1 MSRRRVVVTGL
12 GATTPIGGDVTT
24 SWSALLAGTSGVRNL
39 TEEWAQ
45 SLPVHFAARV
55 AVEPAEQMERV
66 ELRRL
71 DRSEQFALIA
81 SREAWKDAGS
91 PEIDKER
98 LGVVIASG
106 IGGVTTLLDQYD
118 ILREKGARLVSPHTV
133 PMLMPNGPAANV
145 GLELQARAGVH
156 TPVSACASGAEAIGY
171 ALEMIRNDRADIVVS
186 GGVEAAIHAMPMS
199 GFAAMKA
206 LSTRNDEPQRASR
219 PYDLNRDG
227 FVLGEGGGIL
237 VLEEYEHA
245 LARGAKIYC
254 EIAGQGLTSDGYH
267 IAAPDPDGVG
277 VQRAVKFALRD
288 SGLTTKDIV
297 HLNAHAT
304 STPAGDVAE
313 AIGYALEMIR
323 NDRADIVVGGG
334 VEAAIHAMPM
344 SGFAAM
350 KALSTRN
357 DEPARAS
364 RPYDLNRD
372 GFVLGEGGGIL
383 VLEEYEHAV
392 ARGAKIYCEIAGQG
406 LTSDGYHIAAPDP
419 DGAGVQRAVKFALR
433 DSGLT
438 TKDIVHLNAHATS
451 TPAGD
456 VAEANALR
464 AALGADADHVAV
476 SATKSMTG
484 HLLGGAGAIESVFIV
499 KTLQDRLAPP
509 TINIDDLD
517 PAVTVDVV
525 RDKPRA
531 LPAGDIAALNDSFGF
546 GGHNVVLVF
555 KSI

>member
-1 MSRRRVVVTGL
+1 
-12 GATTPIGGDVTT
+12 
-24 SWSALLAGTSGVRNL
+24 LLS
-39 TEEWAQ
+39 EEWAQ
-45 SLPVHFAARV
+45 TIPVRFAARV
-55 AVEPAEQMERV
+55 AVEPSEQMERV
-66 ELRRL
+66 EMRRL
-71 DRSEQFALIA
+71 DRSEQFAVIA

-91 PEIDKER
+91 PEMDKER

-106 IGGVTTLLDQYD
+106 IGGVTTMLDQYD

-145 GLELQARAGVH
+145 GLELQAKAGVH

-171 ALEMIRNDRADIVVS
+171 ALEMIRNNRADVVVS
-186 GGVEAAIHAMPMS
+186 GGVEAAIHVMPMS

-206 LSTRNDEPQRASR
+206 LSTRND
-219 PYDLNRDG
+219 D
-227 FVLGEGGGIL
+227 
-237 VLEEYEHA
+237 
-245 LARGAKIYC
+245 
-254 EIAGQGLTSDGYH
+254 
-267 IAAPDPDGVG
+267 
-277 VQRAVKFALRD
+277 
-288 SGLTTKDIV
+288 
-297 HLNAHAT
+297 
-304 STPAGDVAE
+304 
-313 AIGYALEMIR
+313 
-323 NDRADIVVGGG
+323 
-334 VEAAIHAMPM
+334 
-344 SGFAAM
+344 
-350 KALSTRN
+350 
-357 DEPARAS
+357 PARAS

-372 GFVLGEGGGIL
+372 GFVLGEGGGVL
-383 VLEEYEHAV
+383 VLEEYEHAR
-392 ARGAKIYCEIAGQG
+392 ARGAKIYCELVGQG

-419 DGAGVQRAVKFALR
+419 DGAGVQRAIKFALR
-433 DSGLT
+433 DAGLS

-464 AALGADADHVAV
+464 AALGDDADHVAV

-499 KTLQDRLAPP
+499 KSLQDRLAPP
-509 TINIDDLD
+509 SINIDDLD
-517 PAVTVDVV
+517 PAVTIDVV

>member
-1 MSRRRVVVTGL
+1 MSARRVVVTGL
-12 GATTPIGGDVTT
+12 GATTPLGGDVAT
-24 SWSALLAGTSGVRNL
+24 SWSALLAGTSGVRLL
-39 TEEWAQ
+39 TEDWAQ
-45 SLPVHFAARV
+45 TIPVRFAARV
-55 AVEPAEQMERV
+55 AAEPSEQMERV
-66 ELRRL
+66 EMRRL
-71 DRSEQFALIA
+71 DRSEQFAVIA

-91 PEIDKER
+91 PEMDKER

-118 ILREKGARLVSPHTV
+118 ILQEKGARLVSPHTV

-145 GLELQARAGVH
+145 GLELQAKAGVH

-171 ALEMIRNDRADIVVS
+171 ALEMIRNNRADVVVS
-186 GGVEAAIHAMPMS
+186 GGVEAAIHPMPMA

-206 LSTRNDEPQRASR
+206 LSTRNDDPVRASR

-227 FVLGEGGGIL
+227 FVLGEGGGVL

-245 LARGAKIYC
+245 RARGARIYC
-254 EIAGQGLTSDGYH
+254 EIVGQGLTSDGYH
-267 IAAPDPDGVG
+267 IAAPDPDGTG
-277 VQRAVKFALRD
+277 VQRALKFALRD
-288 SGLTTKDIV
+288 AGITTKDIV

-304 STPAGDVAE
+304 STPAGDIAE
-313 AIGYALEMIR
+313 A
-323 NDRADIVVGGG
+323 
-334 VEAAIHAMPM
+334 H
-344 SGFAAM
+344 
-350 KALSTRN
+350 
-357 DEPARAS
+357 
-364 RPYDLNRD
+364 
-372 GFVLGEGGGIL
+372 
-383 VLEEYEHAV
+383 
-392 ARGAKIYCEIAGQG
+392 
-406 LTSDGYHIAAPDP
+406 
-419 DGAGVQRAVKFALR
+419 
-433 DSGLT
+433 
-438 TKDIVHLNAHATS
+438 
-451 TPAGD
+451 
-456 VAEANALR
+456 ALR

-499 KTLQDRLAPP
+499 KALQDRLAPP

-531 LPAGDIAALNDSFGF
+531 LPTGDIAALNDSFGF

>member
-1 MSRRRVVVTGL
+1 MSTRRVVVTGL
-12 GATTPIGGDVTT
+12 GATTPLGGDVPTT
-24 SWSALLAGTSGVRNL
+24 WSALLAGTSGVRLL

-45 SLPVHFAARV
+45 TIPVHFAARV
-55 AVEPAEQMERV
+55 AVEPSEAMERV
-66 ELRRL
+66 EMRRL

-106 IGGVTTLLDQYD
+106 IGGVTTMLDQYD
-118 ILREKGARLVSPHTV
+118 ILREKGARFVSPHTV

-145 GLELQARAGVH
+145 GLELQAKAGVH

-171 ALEMIRNDRADIVVS
+171 ALEMIRNNRADIVVS

-206 LSTRNDEPQRASR
+206 LSTRNEDPTRASR
-219 PYDLNRDG
+219 PYDVDRDG
-227 FVLGEGGGIL
+227 FVLGEGGGVL

-245 LARGAKIYC
+245 R
-254 EIAGQGLTSDGYH
+254 
-267 IAAPDPDGVG
+267 
-277 VQRAVKFALRD
+277 
-288 SGLTTKDIV
+288 
-297 HLNAHAT
+297 
-304 STPAGDVAE
+304 
-313 AIGYALEMIR
+313 
-323 NDRADIVVGGG
+323 
-334 VEAAIHAMPM
+334 
-344 SGFAAM
+344 
-350 KALSTRN
+350 
-357 DEPARAS
+357 
-364 RPYDLNRD
+364 
-372 GFVLGEGGGIL
+372 
-383 VLEEYEHAV
+383 

-419 DGAGVQRAVKFALR
+419 DGAGVQRALKFALR
-433 DSGLT
+433 DAQLT

-456 VAEANALR
+456 IAEANALR

-509 TINIDDLD
+509 TINIDNLD

-525 RDKPRA
+525 RNKPRI
-531 LPAGDIAALNDSFGF
+531 LPSGDIAALNDSFGF

-555 KSI
+555 KSL

>member
-1 MSRRRVVVTGL
+1 MSRRVVVTGL
-12 GATTPIGGDVTT
+12 GATSPLGGDVAT
-24 SWSALLAGTSGVRNL
+24 SWSALLAGTNGVRLL
-39 TEEWAQ
+39 TEDWAQ
-45 SLPVHFAARV
+45 TIPVHFAARV
-55 AVEPAEQMERV
+55 AVEPSEQMERV
-66 ELRRL
+66 EVRRL
-71 DRSEQFALIA
+71 DRSEQFAVIA
-81 SREAWKDAGS
+81 SREAWKDAGA
-91 PEIDKER
+91 PEMDKER

-145 GLELQARAGVH
+145 GLELQAKAGVH

-171 ALEMIRNDRADIVVS
+171 AFEMISNNRADVVVS

-206 LSTRNDEPQRASR
+206 LSTRNDDPLRASR

-245 LARGAKIYC
+245 RARGA
-254 EIAGQGLTSDGYH
+254 H
-267 IAAPDPDGVG
+267 
-277 VQRAVKFALRD
+277 
-288 SGLTTKDIV
+288 
-297 HLNAHAT
+297 
-304 STPAGDVAE
+304 
-313 AIGYALEMIR
+313 
-323 NDRADIVVGGG
+323 
-334 VEAAIHAMPM
+334 
-344 SGFAAM
+344 
-350 KALSTRN
+350 
-357 DEPARAS
+357 
-364 RPYDLNRD
+364 
-372 GFVLGEGGGIL
+372 
-383 VLEEYEHAV
+383 
-392 ARGAKIYCEIAGQG
+392 IYCEIAGQG

-419 DGAGVQRAVKFALR
+419 DGAGVQRALKFALR
-433 DSGLT
+433 QAGIS
-438 TKDIVHLNAHATS
+438 TKDIVHVNAHATS

-484 HLLGGAGAIESVFIV
+484 HLLGGAGALESVFIV
-499 KTLQDRLAPP
+499 KSLQDRLAPP

-517 PAVTVDVV
+517 PAVTIDVV